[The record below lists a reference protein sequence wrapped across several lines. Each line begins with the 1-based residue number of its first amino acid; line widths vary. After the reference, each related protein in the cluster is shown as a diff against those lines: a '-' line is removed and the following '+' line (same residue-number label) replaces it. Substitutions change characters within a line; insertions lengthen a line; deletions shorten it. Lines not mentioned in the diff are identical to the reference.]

1 MGKVGEVIRGE
12 RKGSGAV
19 VENRRGSK
27 RAPGNGEMGWAL
39 CLGREGW
46 LVKVQL

>member
-27 RAPGNGEMGWAL
+27 RAPGNGEMEGV